1 MREWSEAG
9 QHGLLLHLANC
20 FHQLETNKT
29 EELWRVRMG
38 DRELLCM
45 AVYLASGIDI
55 RLLDGTDFR
64 RTPLCRDAQTAT
76 ALANQWK
83 AKLLDA
89 GWTGAML

>member
-20 FHQLETNKT
+20 FHQLDTNKT
-29 EELWRVRMG
+29 EELWRVHKR
-38 DRELLCM
+38 DRELVCM

-55 RLLDGTDFR
+55 WLLEGTDFR
-64 RTPLCRDAQTAT
+64 RTQLCRDAPAAT

-83 AKLLDA
+83 AKLLEV
-89 GWTGAML
+89 GWEE